1 MNDLYNGM
9 IQALGAIE
17 QRRPVIHQITNYVTM
32 GVCAN
37 ALCALGAS
45 PVMACA
51 PEEAAAVTA
60 QSQALV
66 LNLGTPDRTR
76 FQTALACG
84 HTAAAQGIP
93 CILDPVGVGATA
105 FRKEET
111 ARLLANISPQVIKGN
126 VAESKTLL
134 GFSLTENHLIDSAD
148 FLTAPMQHA
157 FSAYANE
164 KNAVFAVTGQT
175 NFLTDGQRC
184 LCIAGGSP
192 YLTRFSGAGCLTGSL
207 IGAFLAVCPPWQAA
221 IYAVASVTVAAR
233 AAEPAAHGTG
243 TFLTHFFDALSHL
256 TDLLQKGMI
265 PAEEIFYEP

>member
-76 FQTALACG
+76 FQTALA
-84 HTAAAQGIP
+84 
-93 CILDPVGVGATA
+93 
-105 FRKEET
+105 
-111 ARLLANISPQVIKGN
+111 
-126 VAESKTLL
+126 
-134 GFSLTENHLIDSAD
+134 
-148 FLTAPMQHA
+148 
-157 FSAYANE
+157 
-164 KNAVFAVTGQT
+164 
-175 NFLTDGQRC
+175 
-184 LCIAGGSP
+184 
-192 YLTRFSGAGCLTGSL
+192 
-207 IGAFLAVCPPWQAA
+207 
-221 IYAVASVTVAAR
+221 
-233 AAEPAAHGTG
+233 
-243 TFLTHFFDALSHL
+243 
-256 TDLLQKGMI
+256 
-265 PAEEIFYEP
+265 